1 MPKFSV
7 VISVY
12 NKANFIR
19 KTIESVLAQKESDYE
34 IIIVNDASTDKSEQ
48 VIQSFLDN
56 RISYNCL
63 KENSG
68 AAAARNKG
76 VELATGQYI
85 AFLDGDDLWDK
96 NYLST
101 ISDLITHFPDHSVFA
116 TAVQIQEHDGYR
128 DSKYTFQNPEKK
140 EQLSLNYFESSLKN
154 TILTSSSTV
163 VKKSVFGQT
172 GTYDTRIKS
181 GQDTDL
187 WVRIGLQYRVAFSTK
202 ALVTYTFAPES
213 LYQSV
218 KTVTDKP
225 TFVAYEVAE
234 KDNPALKKFLD
245 LNRFSLAI
253 RAKLWKEPQE
263 AQFFID
269 RIDPEN
275 LTPKQRR
282 LLKAS
287 PRAIRLLFSLK
298 KGLEKVGL
306 RLSVH

>member
-19 KTIESVLAQKESDYE
+19 KTIDSVLAQTESDYE
-34 IIIVNDASTDKSEQ
+34 IIIVNDASTDKSEH
-48 VIQSFLDN
+48 VIQSFSDTK
-56 RISYNCL
+56 ISYNCL

-101 ISDLITHFPDHSVFA
+101 ISDLITNFPDHSVFA

-163 VKKSVFGQT
+163 VNKSVFGQT

-187 WVRIGLQYRVAFSTK
+187 WVRIGLHYRVAFTTK

-218 KTVTDKP
+218 KTVKDKP
-225 TFVAYEVAE
+225 NFVAYEVAE
-234 KDNPALKKFLD
+234 KNNPALKKFLD

-253 RAKLWKEPQE
+253 RAKLWNEPQE

-269 RIDPEN
+269 RIGPEN
-275 LTPKQRR
+275 LTSKQRR

>member
-19 KTIESVLAQKESDYE
+19 KTIDSVLAQTESDYE
-34 IIIVNDASTDKSEQ
+34 IIIVNDVSTDGSDQ
-48 VIQSFLDN
+48 VIQSFSDT

-68 AAAARNKG
+68 AASARNKG

-96 NYLST
+96 NYLTT
-101 ISDLITHFPDHSVFA
+101 ISDLIAKFPDHSVFA
-116 TAVQIQEHDGYR
+116 TAVHIQEHDGYR

-140 EQLSLNYFESSLKN
+140 VQLSLNYFESSLKN

-163 VKKSVFGQT
+163 VKKSVFAQT
-172 GTYDTRIKS
+172 GIYDTSIKS

-187 WVRIGLQYRVAFSTK
+187 WIRLGLQHRVAFSTQ
-202 ALVTYTFAPES
+202 AFVTYIFAPSS
-213 LYQSV
+213 LYQSI
-218 KTVTDKP
+218 KTVKDKP
-225 TFVAYEVAE
+225 NFVIYEHSE

-245 LNRFSLAI
+245 VNRFSLAI

-263 AQFFID
+263 AQFFIN
-269 RIDPEN
+269 RLDPNN
-275 LTPKQRR
+275 LTPKQRN

-287 PRAIRLLFSLK
+287 PQAIRLLFSLK